1 MTCVTRLSVCVTQPP
16 LAAVEPDVSHPV
28 MFAHHNGSAVIF
40 QPHFLTIKKAPRF
53 EVLYYQKM
61 VVEDGFE
68 PSKSV
73 TADLQSAP
81 FGRSGIPPQRLERVG
96 GVEPP

>member
-1 MTCVTRLSVCVTQPP
+1 MVVGDGLPESATRGAALR
-16 LAAVEPDVSHPV
+16 AVEPDGSHPV
-28 MFAHHNGSAVIF
+28 MLHITTALPLSSNHIF
-40 QPHFLTIKKAPRF
+40 FDKKKHLNF
-53 EVLYYQKM
+53 EVLYCQKM

-81 FGRSGIPPQRLERVG
+81 FGRSGIPPQRNWSG
-96 GVEPP
+96 